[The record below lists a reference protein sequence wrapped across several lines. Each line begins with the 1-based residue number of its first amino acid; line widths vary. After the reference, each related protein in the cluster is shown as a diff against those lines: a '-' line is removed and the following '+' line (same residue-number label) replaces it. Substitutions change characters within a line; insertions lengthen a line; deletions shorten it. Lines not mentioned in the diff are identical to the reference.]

1 MSDRPAN
8 LRAWAEIDLGALER
22 NLRVIRQAL
31 PPYLKYIAVIKAN
44 AYGHGLA
51 PVATRLMRA
60 RADAFAVANIEEA
73 VRLREVGT
81 GWPILLLSV
90 LLPDEYRDAVQLDL
104 EPVLSSE
111 IEIETLG
118 QLAASMNR
126 TVGVHLKV
134 DTGMGRLGVWYPGFP
149 RLLETLNRFPAIRI
163 KGLCTHFS
171 SADSDPD
178 FTQTQRKRFLKC
190 LTALPPAR
198 LPELLV
204 HADNSA
210 GIESFP
216 SRGPFNAARVG
227 LMQFGI
233 RPSPGSLLGST
244 HTEPVLS
251 FHSRIGLLKSLP
263 AGTPISYGQSL
274 RLQRHSHIAVLTAG
288 YADGL
293 TTSLSNRGSV
303 IIGDRLCPVLG
314 RVTMD
319 QTIVDVTDLPQPPR
333 IGQRATFIGQSAT
346 HSISATRYAGWSG
359 QIEWEALCSLSART
373 RRVYLT
379 DSAL

>member
-1 MSDRPAN
+1 MNDRPAN
-8 LRAWAEIDLGALER
+8 LRAWAEINLGALER
-22 NLRVIRQAL
+22 NLRLIRSAL

-90 LLPDEYRDAVQLDL
+90 LLPEEYRDAVQLDL
-104 EPVLSSE
+104 QLVLSSVPE
-111 IEIETLG
+111 IEALG
-118 QLAASMNR
+118 EQAASINR
-126 TVGVHLKV
+126 TVSVHLKI
-134 DTGMGRLGVWYPGFP
+134 DTGMGRLGVWHPGFP
-149 RLLETLNRFPAIRI
+149 RLLEALHRFPALRLE
-163 KGLCTHFS
+163 GLCTHFS

-178 FTQTQRKRFLKC
+178 FTRTQRERFLNC
-190 LTALPPAR
+190 LSR
-198 LPELLV
+198 LPSAQLKRLLI

-216 SRGPFNAARVG
+216 RNGPFNAARVG

-233 RPSPGSLLGST
+233 RPSPGSLLGSAR
-244 HTEPVLS
+244 TEPVLS
-251 FHSRIGLLKSLP
+251 FHARIGLLKALP

-274 RLQRHSHIAVLTAG
+274 RLQRDSRIAILTAG

-293 TTSLSNRGSV
+293 TTALSNRGSV
-303 IIGDRLCPVLG
+303 IIADHLCPILG

-319 QTIVDVTDLPQPPR
+319 QTIVDVTDLPQPPHV
-333 IGQRATFIGQSAT
+333 GQRATFIGQSPT
-346 HSISATRYAGWSG
+346 QSISVRHYARSSG
-359 QIEWEALCSLSART
+359 QIEWEVLCSLSART